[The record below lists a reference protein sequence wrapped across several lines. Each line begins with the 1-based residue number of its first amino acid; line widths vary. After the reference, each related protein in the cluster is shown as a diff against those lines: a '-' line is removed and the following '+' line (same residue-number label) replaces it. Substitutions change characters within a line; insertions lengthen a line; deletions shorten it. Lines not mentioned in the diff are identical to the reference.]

1 MADRQLRVTFEPTG
15 RAVFVLPG
23 TKMLEAAARAGLT
36 IETPCGGAGTCGKC
50 RLKLTAG
57 ACEPTPAEAE
67 LLSKAELAD
76 GWRLACQT
84 AVCEQTVATIPPGSL
99 FASQQRIL
107 TETQGPAA
115 DVSPGLRKVYVELSR
130 PDLADPRGDLMRL
143 EKQIGR
149 FDAELKMVRRL
160 PRLLR
165 DSGFKG
171 TAVLVDDRLIDFEAG
186 DTTEECYGAAFDI
199 GTTTL
204 VAALLE
210 LRTGKERA
218 LASRINP
225 QVAFGDDVISR
236 IKYAS
241 ASPVNLEELR
251 RTITAAA
258 AEMIDELCRQAS
270 IRREHIYELAFA
282 GNTTMEHLLCGIDV
296 EQLGQLPFTPAHGR
310 GLLGSS
316 SELGV
321 AIHDGGSAYV
331 FPVIGGFVGGD
342 AVAGMLA
349 TGLSES
355 DEPVLMVDIGT
366 NGEIVLARDGEL
378 WAASTAAGPAF
389 EGANISCG
397 MRAASGAIEKVIFD
411 DDVELSVIGNVAPV
425 GICGSALVDLT
436 ACLLD
441 SGILTPQG
449 RLLPPDELG
458 DTLSEPLRRRV
469 RTSRDG
475 QVEFGLAGGRD
486 SPVAITQRDIRE
498 VQLATG
504 AIRAGVNIL
513 LRQANLE
520 AADIQRVL
528 IAGGFGSFI
537 RRSHAQRIGLL
548 PGQIDHQ
555 RIRYVGNACLSGAK
569 WVLLSRRAR
578 KQAEQLAR
586 QARHVQLSEEAD
598 FQKEFAE
605 AMIFPAGE

>member
-296 EQLGQLPFTPAHGR
+296 EQLGQPPFTPAHGR
-310 GLLGSS
+310 GLAVDLGLEVRVAVASVAPIVRRAVVTTVRRAMAGPVNSGRQPHASSGQLYLAQAWLRPVDRAGHHSNPSRASRCSAGLRSS
-316 SELGV
+316 SFR
-321 AIHDGGSAYV
+321 SA
-331 FPVIGGFVGGD
+331 
-342 AVAGMLA
+342 
-349 TGLSES
+349 
-355 DEPVLMVDIGT
+355 
-366 NGEIVLARDGEL
+366 ARTTFRIS
-378 WAASTAAGPAF
+378 WAAL
-389 EGANISCG
+389 
-397 MRAASGAIEKVIFD
+397 M
-411 DDVELSVIGNVAPV
+411 
-425 GICGSALVDLT
+425 
-436 ACLLD
+436 
-441 SGILTPQG
+441 
-449 RLLPPDELG
+449 
-458 DTLSEPLRRRV
+458 
-469 RTSRDG
+469 
-475 QVEFGLAGGRD
+475 
-486 SPVAITQRDIRE
+486 
-498 VQLATG
+498 
-504 AIRAGVNIL
+504 
-513 LRQANLE
+513 
-520 AADIQRVL
+520 
-528 IAGGFGSFI
+528 
-537 RRSHAQRIGLL
+537 
-548 PGQIDHQ
+548 
-555 RIRYVGNACLSGAK
+555 
-569 WVLLSRRAR
+569 
-578 KQAEQLAR
+578 
-586 QARHVQLSEEAD
+586 
-598 FQKEFAE
+598 
-605 AMIFPAGE
+605 